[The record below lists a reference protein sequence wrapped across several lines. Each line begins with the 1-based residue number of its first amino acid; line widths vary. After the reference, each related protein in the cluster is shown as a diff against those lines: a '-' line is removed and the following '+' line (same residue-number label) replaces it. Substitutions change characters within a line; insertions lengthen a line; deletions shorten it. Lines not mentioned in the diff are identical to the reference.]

1 MADKSDC
8 TSEDV
13 SDAPELDPQI
23 IKLKTALETEFT
35 GVDLLFSMTDQIP
48 TVLVPTESLHDLCI
62 FLKTN
67 EDYDSKMLSCM
78 AGVDYVD
85 YCQILYVLY
94 SINKNCTVTTLLKTC
109 VLIGKDVLFKI
120 FFSNPTYD

>member
-67 EDYDSKMLSCM
+67 EDYGSKMLS
-78 AGVDYVD
+78 
-85 YCQILYVLY
+85 
-94 SINKNCTVTTLLKTC
+94 
-109 VLIGKDVLFKI
+109 
-120 FFSNPTYD
+120 

>member
-48 TVLVPTESLHDLCI
+48 TVLVLSLIHI
-62 FLKTN
+62 
-67 EDYDSKMLSCM
+67 
-78 AGVDYVD
+78 
-85 YCQILYVLY
+85 
-94 SINKNCTVTTLLKTC
+94 
-109 VLIGKDVLFKI
+109 
-120 FFSNPTYD
+120 

>member
-35 GVDLLFSMTDQIP
+35 IFLSTTLQNLTLPFTSVEPIIMILT
-48 TVLVPTESLHDLCI
+48 TVLTPLTWATA
-62 FLKTN
+62 K
-67 EDYDSKMLSCM
+67 
-78 AGVDYVD
+78 
-85 YCQILYVLY
+85 
-94 SINKNCTVTTLLKTC
+94 
-109 VLIGKDVLFKI
+109 
-120 FFSNPTYD
+120 